1 LNAIKRAAFRKG
13 AVTCAK
19 RHNGLRILGY
29 GTLDGMGAR
38 GLKLLLSS
46 EPSDR
51 GGSRAQALPRPSH
64 LRVERIGD
72 VVQIDEASSRR

>member
-1 LNAIKRAAFRKG
+1 
-13 AVTCAK
+13 VTCAK
-19 RHNGLRILGY
+19 RHNGLRILGN

-46 EPSDR
+46 ESSDR